1 MSELKI
7 PSKIELQ
14 NLSPAN
20 PKKNIFG
27 KFFGDDGFNFKD
39 ILDLINPLHHI
50 PIVGSI
56 YRAISKDKIAPAI
69 KLAGGALFGG
79 PAGAGLAVAGLM
91 ASKNKMPEVDK
102 TAIFA
107 NQGNIKSISPDSSMI
122 NIDELIAQ
130 RRTTYLGRSNNNS
143 FSLSSDIPSV
153 NNYNLFVSFHKE
165 KMIAEAVRANSKRL
179 GNVAELEELN
189 NSSSREGLI
198 DKRL

>member
-1 MSELKI
+1 MSELKV
-7 PSKIELQ
+7 PPNTEPQ

-79 PAGAGLAVAGLM
+79 PAGASLAAVGLM
-91 ASKNKMPEVDK
+91 ASKNKMSEVDK

-107 NQGNIKSISPDSSMI
+107 NQRNIRSISPDSNMI
-122 NIDELIAQ
+122 NIDDLIAQ
-130 RRTTYLGRSNNNS
+130 RRITYLGRSNGNS
-143 FSLSSDIPSV
+143 FPFSSNIPSV

-165 KMIAEAVRANSKRL
+165 KMIGEALRANSKRL
-179 GNVAELEELN
+179 GGVAELEELN
-189 NSSSREGLI
+189 NSSSKERLI